1 MTRDAALLVAVAF
14 GLFLVYRGWR
24 GVRVALNDQDAE
36 LVSWVAGGVVSLAI
50 AIVGALL
57 AAAAALLLA
66 GVLAG

>member
-1 MTRDAALLVAVAF
+1 MTRDAALVVAVAF

-24 GVRVALNDQDAE
+24 GVRVALNDEDAE
-36 LVSWVAGGVVSLAI
+36 LVTWVAGGVVSLAI